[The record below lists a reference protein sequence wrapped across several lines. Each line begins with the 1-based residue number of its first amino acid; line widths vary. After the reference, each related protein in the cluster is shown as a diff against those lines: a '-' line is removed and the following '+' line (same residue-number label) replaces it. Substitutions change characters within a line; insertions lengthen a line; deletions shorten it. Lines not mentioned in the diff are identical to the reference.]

1 MASLHFA
8 TQSHRFVPRTA
19 VMRQML
25 PHEII
30 CENNRCL
37 RLHWEKKLERR
48 LLAPAKTDWG
58 PFDGFK
64 RVPLLFEALFHSE
77 FLTETATQRKAVVRI
92 VAQSN
97 IELSYSTDTGWSGRC
112 THLAVIEE
120 KTHGGDD
127 AAQSTPTAREHRR
140 RKESRRRDEK
150 GRPPPL
156 VSRQIE
162 TRRRSYLR

>member
-1 MASLHFA
+1 MALNESLCF
-8 TQSHRFVPRTA
+8 
-19 VMRQML
+19 L
-25 PHEII
+25 
-30 CENNRCL
+30 
-37 RLHWEKKLERR
+37 
-48 LLAPAKTDWG
+48 
-58 PFDGFK
+58 K
-64 RVPLLFEALFHSE
+64 RSFI
-77 FLTETATQRKAVVRI
+77 TETATQRKAVVRI

-127 AAQSTPTAREHRR
+127 AAQSTPTAREHRG

-156 VSRQIE
+156 VSDRNTTEELPEIDSVDEEEAHHRTVQQE
-162 TRRRSYLR
+162 HKAHVEVRRVAHP